1 MNSSARPAPMGSENE
16 INFKEVN
23 NDLHQKTEN
32 LKIIPHFQTDIIG
45 HKYNI
50 KINQCDAKELDVNI
64 LPPYEE
70 WKISFEKLLEDEI
83 GYRKFYEF
91 LETEQLGVLF
101 ECWHSCVSYKSHPPN
116 KATAKDVYSRFVRI
130 KDARV
135 PISDQ
140 ARSNISLRLRAN
152 EITENILSEI
162 EEEVY
167 NNLRDV
173 CYQKFL
179 KSDFFNFFCETFG
192 HVQYEPSKFHAFGK
206 LNINKPTLGTL
217 YEDKTKDYSR
227 LK

>member
-1 MNSSARPAPMGSENE
+1 MNSSVRPAPMGSENE

-23 NDLHQKTEN
+23 NDLQQQTEN
-32 LKIIPHFQTDIIG
+32 LKIIPHLQTD
-45 HKYNI
+45 NI
-50 KINQCDAKELDVNI
+50 EQKHNVNQCNTKDLDVNI
-64 LPPYEE
+64 VPPYEE

-101 ECWHSCVSYKSHPPN
+101 ECWYSCVSYKSYPPN
-116 KATAKDVYSRFVRI
+116 KATAKEVYSRFVRI

-140 ARSNISLRLRAN
+140 ARSNIGLRLRAN

-162 EEEVY
+162 EDEVY

-173 CYQKFL
+173 CYPKFL
-179 KSDFFNFFCETFG
+179 KSDFFNFFCETSG
-192 HVQYEPSKFHAFGK
+192 HVQYKPSKFHSFGK
-206 LNINKPTLGTL
+206 LNINKPTLDTL
-217 YEDKTKDYSR
+217 HEDRTKDYSR